1 MKATKY
7 IKLLATSIIGL
18 TLCSC
23 GGGGGGGGGG
33 DHSGN
38 TGAAENDTTTENADK
53 PTTTPPQEEHL
64 APESLQGIKF
74 EKSKERFVFNN
85 GCRFV
90 DAGGLSY
97 SGSYKYTKTGPDTA
111 TLYFNLT
118 SYYYGVETTM
128 KTHGVLN
135 LTFCKSATRYWV
147 NINGQ
152 AASRVENSV
161 TMTGGQWHYRNFSSM
176 DVKK

>member
-23 GGGGGGGGGG
+23 GGGGGGGGG

-38 TGAAENDTTTENADK
+38 TGAGGNDTNVDK

-64 APESLQGIKF
+64 APTSLQGIKF
-74 EKSKERFVFNN
+74 EKSNERFVFNN
-85 GCRFV
+85 GCYFD

-97 SGSYKYTKTGPDTA
+97 SGSYNYTKTGPDTG

-118 SYYYGVETTM
+118 SYSYGVETTM
-128 KTHGVLN
+128 KTDGVLN
-135 LTFCKSATRYWV
+135 LTFCKSGTRYWV

>member
-18 TLCSC
+18 TLCC
-23 GGGGGGGGGG
+23 CGGGGGG

-38 TGAAENDTTTENADK
+38 TGAGGNDTNVNK

-64 APESLQGIKF
+64 APTSLQGIKF
-74 EKSKERFVFNN
+74 EKSNERFVFNN
-85 GCRFV
+85 GCYFD

-97 SGSYKYTKTGPDTA
+97 SGSYNYTKTGPDTG

-118 SYYYGVETTM
+118 SYSYGVETTM
-128 KTHGVLN
+128 KTDGVLN
-135 LTFCKSATRYWV
+135 LTFCKSGTRYWV

>member
-18 TLCSC
+18 TLCC
-23 GGGGGGGGGG
+23 CGGGGGG

-38 TGAAENDTTTENADK
+38 TGAGGNDTNVNK

-64 APESLQGIKF
+64 APTSLQGIKF

-97 SGSYKYTKTGPDTA
+97 SGSYNYTKTGPDTG

-118 SYYYGVETTM
+118 SYSYGVETTM
-128 KTHGVLN
+128 KTDGVLN
-135 LTFCKSATRYWV
+135 LTFCKSGTRYWV